1 MFTHSPYIC
10 FKFTLNSPG
19 SRRSSRLIALHL
31 SLMVELF
38 VADIQDAHKSQSL
51 QLRTRQVLCMTE
63 YAYCT
68 LYKFMRLSFG
78 VAAAATTQRA
88 GVAVASI
95 RAMRTCISASCLWS
109 KVSSID
115 MSGAALGPCNG
126 STAGNGSRP
135 VRPMPAL
142 LGPALPLPCPA
153 MRGAAAA
160 AGVGSTTGSWCHDS
174 RYLRGTTLGAH
185 AVSTLGGSRSRV
197 QRDRLGPGPSADAGP
212 PQASMPPLQHIRF
225 SPDWHAEQG
234 LE

>member
-142 LGPALPLPCPA
+142 LGPAMPAALLGPAVPSPLGPALPLPCPA

-160 AGVGSTTGSWCHDS
+160 AGVGSTTGDKGPLSHDS
-174 RYLRGTTLGAH
+174 R
-185 AVSTLGGSRSRV
+185 
-197 QRDRLGPGPSADAGP
+197 
-212 PQASMPPLQHIRF
+212 
-225 SPDWHAEQG
+225 
-234 LE
+234 

>member
-1 MFTHSPYIC
+1 
-10 FKFTLNSPG
+10 
-19 SRRSSRLIALHL
+19 
-31 SLMVELF
+31 
-38 VADIQDAHKSQSL
+38 
-51 QLRTRQVLCMTE
+51 
-63 YAYCT
+63 
-68 LYKFMRLSFG
+68 MRLSFG

-142 LGPALPLPCPA
+142 LGPAMPAALLGPAVPSLLGPALPLPCPA

-197 QRDRLGPGPSADAGP
+197 QRDRLGPGLSADAGP
-212 PQASMPPLQHIRF
+212 LPGFDATPPTHQIQPRLARRAAAASDSIVRYYQ
-225 SPDWHAEQG
+225 
-234 LE
+234 